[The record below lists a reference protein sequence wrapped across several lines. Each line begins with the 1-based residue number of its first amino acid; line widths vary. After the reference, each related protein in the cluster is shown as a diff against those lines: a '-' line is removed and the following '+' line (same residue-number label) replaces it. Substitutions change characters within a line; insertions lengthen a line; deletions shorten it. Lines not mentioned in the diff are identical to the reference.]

1 MPKRVSNYK
10 VPIVFVH
17 QPGDAYQ
24 PQGVDMKRRFVLA
37 PQRGAAYQ
45 PRVQPRGK
53 DPRIIIFRPS
63 LSYSSIC
70 GVPSERRNLGC
81 GLPRVSPW
89 AGMRCP
95 FGAIRTTHLPPIPP
109 PAMGEDCGRWI
120 VSAPQRGDSGQSRCP
135 RDKNT
140 IRFRAPTG

>member
-45 PRVQPRGK
+45 PRVQPWVRGYQL
-53 DPRIIIFRPS
+53 F
-63 LSYSSIC
+63 
-70 GVPSERRNLGC
+70 
-81 GLPRVSPW
+81 LPRPN
-89 AGMRCP
+89 
-95 FGAIRTTHLPPIPP
+95 GAPHTTPGGNPGVKIP
-109 PAMGEDCGRWI
+109 A
-120 VSAPQRGDSGQSRCP
+120 
-135 RDKNT
+135 
-140 IRFRAPTG
+140 